1 MLYRLKILDLKN
13 NNERINFNHIGKK
26 CQHNNKE
33 HFGHFL
39 FFGQVI
45 LQIIVFK
52 LKSSSRGFVF
62 GLDSQASPFL
72 KTLLINGLAK
82 WNTSITVICSK
93 DLTVNLWEK
102 KYVFRELININFD
115 HMKMKI
121 TEGKIILLFKD
132 CMFVR
137 HLFDLKLCQLFLVL
151 KRASRKQILTK
162 HFKITTI

>member
-1 MLYRLKILDLKN
+1 MKELILTISGKNVNITTKNILDIFSFLAKSYCKN
-13 NNERINFNHIGKK
+13 
-26 CQHNNKE
+26 
-33 HFGHFL
+33 
-39 FFGQVI
+39 V
-45 LQIIVFK
+45 VFK
-52 LKSSSRGFVF
+52 LKSRSRGFVF
-62 GLDSQASPFL
+62 GLDSQASHFL

-102 KYVFRELININFD
+102 ICFQGTNQYQFWPYENFTQ
-115 HMKMKI
+115 I

-151 KRASRKQILTK
+151 KRASRKQILTE